1 MLEEAEQ
8 ESNHNKNTT
17 AASPVRLSVV
27 DSWTGSRSPGSPPV
41 FLGNGSRPVAPA
53 FPRTGPG
60 EPSSPPSAVLCRRY
74 DFPFTHPRSLICFAC
89 GVHADLLGSCLASSR
104 SRRDGGC
111 PPGRGVCSAGYP
123 MPACSHVGAMGSR
136 RFPGDPSCAF
146 APLQDPGRTT
156 DPSPWRYR
164 RCCPRT
170 TQSEGF
176 QREHNFEATAG
187 LWHLLPTLHE
197 WCCHRPCKARFRL
210 AGWPL
215 PGGS

>member
-1 MLEEAEQ
+1 MTGLCPP
-8 ESNHNKNTT
+8 SS
-17 AASPVRLSVV
+17 SPVRLSVV

-41 FLGNGSRPVAPA
+41 FLDNGSRPVAPA

-74 DFPFTHPRSLICFAC
+74 DFLFTHPRSLICFAC

-104 SRRDGGC
+104 SRQDGGC

-170 TQSEGF
+170 THSEGF
-176 QREHNFEATAG
+176 SASIISR
-187 LWHLLPTLHE
+187 LLRGFGT
-197 WCCHRPCKARFRL
+197 CCLRFTTGVAARHARL
-210 AGWPL
+210 ASGWLADLYREGVEPS
-215 PGGS
+215 GSR